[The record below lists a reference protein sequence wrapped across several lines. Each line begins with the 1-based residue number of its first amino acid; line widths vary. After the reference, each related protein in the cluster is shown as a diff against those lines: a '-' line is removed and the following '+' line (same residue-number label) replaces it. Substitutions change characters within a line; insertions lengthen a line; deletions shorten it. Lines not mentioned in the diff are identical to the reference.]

1 MPRSKPQQLETK
13 ERYTLLNEFW
23 TTIALLEN
31 VDEIKNFF
39 KDLLSE
45 TEALMLARRFRI
57 AQLIYA
63 GWSYEKIEKSLHT
76 STATIATV
84 HSWLDGGF
92 GGYIGGMARL
102 KVELKRQ
109 ESIQTK
115 KKQATDPSSFEYLKK
130 KYPLHF
136 LLFNIADDV
145 KYRLPKRLRK

>member
-1 MPRSKPQQLETK
+1 MPRTRPQYLPTK
-13 ERYTLLNEFW
+13 ERSKLLHEFW

-45 TEALMLARRFRI
+45 TESVMLARRLRI

-63 GWSYEKIEKSLHT
+63 GWSYEKIERALHT

-84 HSWLDGGF
+84 HAWLDGGF
-92 GGYIGGMARL
+92 GGYIHGLAKL
-102 KVELKRQ
+102 KEELKRQ
-109 ESIQTK
+109 EVLQK
-115 KKQATDPSSFEYLKK
+115 KSEQAKDPLSLEHLKK

-136 LLFNIADDV
+136 LLFNAADDIQ
-145 KYRLPKRLRK
+145 YRTPKRMRK